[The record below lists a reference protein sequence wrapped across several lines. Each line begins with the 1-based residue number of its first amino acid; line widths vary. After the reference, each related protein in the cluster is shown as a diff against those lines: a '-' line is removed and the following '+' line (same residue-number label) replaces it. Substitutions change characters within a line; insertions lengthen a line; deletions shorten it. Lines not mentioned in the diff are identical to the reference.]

1 LKGFISI
8 LKVTINLESFRVDSS
23 SQNTVESEHL
33 QLQEMNSI
41 LLKQIFVYLNKL
53 ENKCKDTKNKRC

>member
-23 SQNTVESEHL
+23 SQNKVESQHL

-41 LLKQIFVYLNKL
+41 LLKQILFIWIN
-53 ENKCKDTKNKRC
+53 